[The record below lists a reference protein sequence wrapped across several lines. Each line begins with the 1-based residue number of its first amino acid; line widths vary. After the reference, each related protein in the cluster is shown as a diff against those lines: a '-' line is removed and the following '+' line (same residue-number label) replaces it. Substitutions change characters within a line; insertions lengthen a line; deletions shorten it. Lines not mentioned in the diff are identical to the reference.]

1 MRFFNRD
8 RLNLVIAIS
17 AIMISLASFYATYL
31 QARAANQQVKV
42 MTMPVIQFSH
52 GNYDEESNQNK
63 ITFNFHN
70 AGSGP
75 AILKSV
81 NFNYKNTDYSS
92 THDFLRAC
100 CREEYKT
107 MLDTFNKRLATHHP
121 PLDDGFEI
129 SAEINEVIVP
139 AQSEYPFYSL
149 SRGTATS
156 ELWKKLDR
164 ERWSLSISACFCSPL
179 GNCYESN
186 SKKISTEVD
195 HCPSNQQLHSR

>member
-1 MRFFNRD
+1 MKLFNRD
-8 RLNLVIAIS
+8 RLNLVIAVS

-31 QARAANQQVKV
+31 QARAANQQVKI

-52 GNYDEESNQNK
+52 ENYDEESNRNL

-81 NFNYKNTDYSS
+81 SFKYKNTEYSS
-92 THDFLRAC
+92 THAFLQAC
-100 CREEYKT
+100 CQEEHKMMMGKY
-107 MLDTFNKRLATHHP
+107 NKNLKNHHP
-121 PLDDGFEI
+121 PLDEGFQ
-129 SAEINEVIVP
+129 SSSEINGVIIP

-156 ELWKKLDR
+156 ELWEKVDK
-164 ERWSLSISACFCSPL
+164 ERWNLSISACFCSPL

-186 SKKISTEVD
+186 SKKISMEVNQ
-195 HCPSNQQLHSR
+195 CPDN